1 MRPIIV
7 LVGRQN
13 VGKSTLFNQLT
24 RSRDALVAD
33 VPGLTRDRNYGVA
46 WLGHRQ
52 CWVIDTGGLGGA
64 ADTLEASVAEQ
75 TQLAIEAAD
84 VVVLVMDAR
93 EGLTV
98 ADELIARQ
106 LKKSGKPLLA
116 VINKVDGMD
125 AEQASAEFYSLGI
138 APMVS
143 IAAAHGRGLVELSA
157 VITEYL
163 SAEGAATDELDLA
176 TGIRIALVGRPNVG
190 KSTLANR
197 LLGEQRV
204 LTAPEPGTTRDSIAM
219 PYERG
224 GYRYTLIDTAGV
236 RRRSRIKEAVEK
248 FTVVK
253 SMQAIETAHVV
264 IAVLDA
270 RQGIAEQDASLLGL
284 ILESGRALVIAV
296 NKWDGLSHYDKNRA
310 RRELDRRLSF
320 VEFAERHPISAL
332 HGSGVGKLMDSVQ
345 QAYCSSI
352 LSVPTP
358 ELTRLLERAVKDHQ
372 PPQISG
378 RRIRLRYAHQGGSSP
393 PTFVIHGNQTAELPT
408 AYKRYLM
415 NYFRNALTLTGTPVR
430 LVFKTGENPYA
441 SHAAPPAK
449 RRNERPRRASRRTG

>member
-33 VPGLTRDRNYGVA
+33 VPGLTRDRKYGVA
-46 WLGHRQ
+46 WLGRRQ
-52 CWVIDTGGLGGA
+52 CWVIDTGGLGGTGDA
-64 ADTLEASVAEQ
+64 LEASVAEQ
-75 TQLAIEAAD
+75 TQLAIEAAG

-116 VINKVDGMD
+116 VINKIDGMD

-138 APMVS
+138 APSVS
-143 IAAAHGRGLVELSA
+143 IAAAHGRGLAELSA

-176 TGIRIALVGRPNVG
+176 AGIRIALVGRPNVG

-204 LTAPEPGTTRDSIAM
+204 LTAPKPGTTRDSIAM

-224 GYRYTLIDTAGV
+224 AYRYMLIDTAGM

-248 FTVVK
+248 FSVVK
-253 SMQAIETAHVV
+253 SMQAIEAAHVV

-320 VEFAERHPISAL
+320 LEFAERHPISAL

-345 QAYCSSI
+345 RAYCSSI
-352 LSVPTP
+352 ISVPTP
-358 ELTRLLERAVKDHQ
+358 ELTRLLEGAVKDHQ
-372 PPQISG
+372 PPQVSG

-393 PTFVIHGNQTAELPT
+393 PTFVIHGNQTAKLPS

-415 NYFRNALTLTGTPVR
+415 NYFRKALTLTGTPVR

-441 SHAAPPAK
+441 SHTAPLAK